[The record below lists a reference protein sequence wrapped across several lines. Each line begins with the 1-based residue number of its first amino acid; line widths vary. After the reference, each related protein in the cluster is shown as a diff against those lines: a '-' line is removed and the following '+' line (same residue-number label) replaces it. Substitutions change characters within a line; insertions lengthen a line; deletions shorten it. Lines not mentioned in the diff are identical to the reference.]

1 MITIIDLWKYHGDQL
16 IFQEVSAH
24 IARTDRIGLVGANGV
39 GKTTLLQTLAGGSCP
54 NGAKSACGAVLPKV
68 FRTSGA

>member
-39 GKTTLLQTLAGGSCP
+39 GKTTLLQTLAGGGSCP
-54 NGAKSACGAVLPKV
+54 NGGAKSACGGAVLPKV
-68 FRTSGA
+68 I